1 MKTLVLFLLAPL
13 FLWPPLAQAQS
24 TPRPGQLPDPP
35 AAVDAPERQL
45 LLGGETIR
53 RGMVWRADAQRNQW
67 VQTEANSCEFCGK
80 PMSWKT
86 AAFDKK
92 ALPLWLVAVGLSVAD
107 TEYTLS
113 RPCIKDH
120 TCTEW
125 NPLLGKSR
133 AQQYGV
139 RLPALA
145 VAGLATSW
153 LRKGDEEKHIGG
165 MRHWY
170 AFPMIYMGMP
180 AVGLTANAIR
190 TR

>member
-1 MKTLVLFLLAPL
+1 MPKLVILLLVTSFLP
-13 FLWPPLAQAQS
+13 WPAHAQS
-24 TPRPGQLPDPP
+24 APPADPP
-35 AAVDAPERQL
+35 AQVDAPKRQL
-45 LLGGETIR
+45 LYGGETIR
-53 RGMVWRADAQRNQW
+53 RDMVWRADAQRNQW
-67 VQTEANSCEFCGK
+67 VQTEANSCEFCGR
-80 PMSWKT
+80 PLSWKQ

-92 ALPLWLVAVGLSVAD
+92 ALPMWLIATGLAVAD

-113 RPCIKDH
+113 RPCIKNG

-133 AQQYGV
+133 TQQYGV
-139 RLPALA
+139 RMPALA
-145 VAGLATSW
+145 LAWAATSW
-153 LRKGDEEKHIGG
+153 LRKGDSKKNIGG

-170 AFPMIYMGMP
+170 LFPMIYMGMP